1 MTCCRIWTG
10 FRGTF
15 IDWLEFS
22 MCGRFTQEF
31 TWRQVHDFLS
41 LQFPPGPRAIVEMP
55 PSYNVAP
62 TQSVAVC
69 RVGEGGGRELA
80 AMRWGFVPSW
90 SDEGKVLINA
100 RSETVAGSPAFRA
113 AFKSRRCVVPAS
125 AFYEW
130 RVLNGKK
137 QPVCFRAL
145 NDPIFALAALW
156 EPSREHGACFTVL
169 TTKPNELVAKVH
181 DRMPV
186 MLRGSQVAAW
196 MEGEPPGAELMG
208 AFPAEEME
216 SYDVSARVNSPKNND
231 RSLVE
236 REGPKTLFG

>member
-1 MTCCRIWTG
+1 
-10 FRGTF
+10 
-15 IDWLEFS
+15 

-41 LQFPPGPRAIVEMP
+41 LQFPPGPDSITELP

-62 TQSVAVC
+62 TQTVAVC
-69 RVGEGGGRELA
+69 KVGDRGERELA
-80 AMRWGFVPSW
+80 AMKWGFIPGW
-90 SDEGKVLINA
+90 SDEAKILINA
-100 RSETVAGSPAFRA
+100 RSETVATSPAFRA

-130 RVLNGKK
+130 RVLGGKK

-169 TTKPNELVAKVH
+169 TTEPNELVAKVH

-186 MLRGSQVAAW
+186 MLKGEQVSQW
-196 MEGEPPGAELMG
+196 MDAETPGPELMK

-231 RSLVE
+231 PTLAQRL
-236 REGPKTLFG
+236 GPQTLFG